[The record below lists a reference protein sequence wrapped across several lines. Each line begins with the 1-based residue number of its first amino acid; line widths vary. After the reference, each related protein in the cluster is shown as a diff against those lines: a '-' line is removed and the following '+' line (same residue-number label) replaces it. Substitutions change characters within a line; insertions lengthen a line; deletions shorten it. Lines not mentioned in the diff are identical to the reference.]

1 LLHLLQAVNLVLV
14 ISLDHKG
21 LWMLRTKLWVTTI
34 WTQLV
39 IRSYAWLLRHRLLH
53 ALFRLSYLI
62 LACITIQTFW
72 VAPLVFWLSE
82 CCISS
87 LFRWGIL
94 IQQLSFFNRWDL
106 LVSIEHLNVVIRNWI
121 KLIRLVSFIFKLIFN
136 IWLSF
141 IASFRRLLNNKITLD
156 VFFDVVVEFFF
167 HLLFKFCCQLGTFC
181 VLNIKGLHFL
191 K

>member
-1 LLHLLQAVNLVLV
+1 MLHLFQAVNLVLV

-53 ALFRLSYLI
+53 ALFWLSYLI

-167 HLLFKFCCQLGTFC
+167 HLLFKFCCQFGTFC